1 MENGGL
7 ADKFGGL
14 SINDAKDSSLFQ
26 VMKAVEAAEATIHQ
40 QVEENNR
47 LRAELQKRDQ
57 ELENLKLDRSVAQRY
72 YSGDPPDEHR
82 QFVNRDLQAASLRDP
97 AGALALNEEPMLR
110 SKDSMRPLDA
120 EAHFGISKSNG
131 NVNALSGG
139 QISDSAGFSQLSSPT
154 STSFSPGRYLKDG
167 EYDCPINIS
176 TKGLMPL
183 AESNN
188 HDNLLKQI
196 REREE
201 EIIQLRRRLTEYSVR
216 EAQICNEKYI
226 LEKRI
231 SHMRMA
237 FDQQQQ
243 DLVDAASKALSYR
256 QDIIEENV
264 RLTYALQD
272 AQQER
277 TIFVSSLL
285 PLLAEHFLQPQVSDA
300 QSIVSNVKVL
310 FKHLQEKLIITEAKL
325 KESQYQL
332 TPWRSGGNSPSIHPH
347 SPEHSSGAALTSG
360 KIGLG
365 LELVPRPTYSPAN
378 LANSDG
384 QIASD
389 WDSRGQHDL
398 QPGATGTVVQNSEL
412 ENAGQYS
419 PLASRDS
426 AVHGMSTQAAFNP
439 EESHGSQNKQV
450 KFKDPVSSSETH
462 GVSVEAHR
470 INEREYGGAWSSGSL
485 PYSNTYEDPNTSYSP
500 YLQPVPEEPSSS
512 FSEAADDDPLPGI
525 EDLQISGDAYPGREL
540 QACGYSIY
548 GTTSCNFEW
557 VRHLEDGSVQYIE
570 GAKQPMYL
578 VTADDVENYLAI
590 EVQPLD
596 DRKRKGELVKVF
608 ANDHRKITCDLDMH
622 GHIQQTLRDGHASY
636 RVSLST
642 GYLDMWEPVTLTIK
656 REGYSIKGSG
666 SSDVT
671 INEKF
676 SPGTKVTIA
685 YGHDMEFSI
694 CKASGSMHLLQA
706 ENYIPDIISLRD
718 TIVLT
723 LRLFNMKALQSAKG
737 GGRKRRVRLF
747 SK

>member
-1 MENGGL
+1 
-7 ADKFGGL
+7 
-14 SINDAKDSSLFQ
+14 
-26 VMKAVEAAEATIHQ
+26 
-40 QVEENNR
+40 
-47 LRAELQKRDQ
+47 
-57 ELENLKLDRSVAQRY
+57 
-72 YSGDPPDEHR
+72 
-82 QFVNRDLQAASLRDP
+82 
-97 AGALALNEEPMLR
+97 
-110 SKDSMRPLDA
+110 
-120 EAHFGISKSNG
+120 
-131 NVNALSGG
+131 
-139 QISDSAGFSQLSSPT
+139 
-154 STSFSPGRYLKDG
+154 
-167 EYDCPINIS
+167 
-176 TKGLMPL
+176 
-183 AESNN
+183 
-188 HDNLLKQI
+188 
-196 REREE
+196 
-201 EIIQLRRRLTEYSVR
+201 
-216 EAQICNEKYI
+216 
-226 LEKRI
+226 
-231 SHMRMA
+231 
-237 FDQQQQ
+237 
-243 DLVDAASKALSYR
+243 
-256 QDIIEENV
+256 
-264 RLTYALQD
+264 
-272 AQQER
+272 
-277 TIFVSSLL
+277 
-285 PLLAEHFLQPQVSDA
+285 
-300 QSIVSNVKVL
+300 
-310 FKHLQEKLIITEAKL
+310 
-325 KESQYQL
+325 
-332 TPWRSGGNSPSIHPH
+332 
-347 SPEHSSGAALTSG
+347 
-360 KIGLG
+360 
-365 LELVPRPTYSPAN
+365 
-378 LANSDG
+378 
-384 QIASD
+384 
-389 WDSRGQHDL
+389 
-398 QPGATGTVVQNSEL
+398 
-412 ENAGQYS
+412 
-419 PLASRDS
+419 
-426 AVHGMSTQAAFNP
+426 MSTQAAFNP

-462 GVSVEAHR
+462 GVSVEAHH

-608 ANDHRKITCDLDMH
+608 ANDHRKITCDPDMH
-622 GHIQQTLRDGHASY
+622 GHIQQTLRNGHASY